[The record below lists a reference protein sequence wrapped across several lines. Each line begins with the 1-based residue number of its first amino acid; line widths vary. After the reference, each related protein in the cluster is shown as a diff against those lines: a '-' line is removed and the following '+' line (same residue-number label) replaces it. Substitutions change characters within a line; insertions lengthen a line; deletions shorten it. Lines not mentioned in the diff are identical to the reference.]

1 MPARLN
7 PPARSTLTRRKSP
20 TLSPG
25 RRGWR
30 AEGAAPAPW
39 RGASG
44 SSPASRPPTPSS
56 GSAASCTPRRPRLGS
71 SRMGSAASPPPQVP
85 PGERKGSS
93 RARDRGP
100 VSAPQAGLPGR
111 VSAGEGEGG
120 RLEPLGG
127 EAVLSVF
134 TRTPRLE
141 SRLGRPAVLHCGFS
155 APASAF
161 SVEWRHQFRGA
172 GKVVLAFDGASR
184 GVSVAEEGAEL
195 LLDAEGGGASLRL
208 RSVAV
213 RHEGT
218 YICTVYLPHLHAQQA
233 LEFKVVEP
241 PQVTL
246 RPSTLS
252 VPPGARPQLACE
264 VSGFFPLG
272 ASVSWKRRGSGA
284 PQDAFLDIG
293 DSGHRQAPD
302 GTFSFTSFARLLPV
316 PTEDHGVSYVCH
328 VGHAG
333 LGEAGVKKA
342 VVLHVAGGGL
352 HLGVCAGVPWGLGS
366 KAQKIGCGCD
376 S

>member
-1 MPARLN
+1 MA
-7 PPARSTLTRRKSP
+7 
-20 TLSPG
+20 
-25 RRGWR
+25 
-30 AEGAAPAPW
+30 
-39 RGASG
+39 
-44 SSPASRPPTPSS
+44 
-56 GSAASCTPRRPRLGS
+56 SAAVTTT
-71 SRMGSAASPPPQVP
+71 A
-85 PGERKGSS
+85 
-93 RARDRGP
+93 
-100 VSAPQAGLPGR
+100 
-111 VSAGEGEGG
+111 
-120 RLEPLGG
+120 
-127 EAVLSVF
+127 AVLSVF

-195 LLDAEGGGASLRL
+195 LLDAEGGGASLCL

-246 RPSTLS
+246 RPTTLS

-342 VVLHVAGGGL
+342 VVLHVAGSLGPSLEDAIGL
-352 HLGVCAGVPWGLGS
+352 FLVAIVLLGVLRSFFRWASEEKPKS
-366 KAQKIGCGCD
+366 EKPK
-376 S
+376 SE

>member
-1 MPARLN
+1 MTAGGSLP
-7 PPARSTLTRRKSP
+7 LTS
-20 TLSPG
+20 
-25 RRGWR
+25 
-30 AEGAAPAPW
+30 
-39 RGASG
+39 
-44 SSPASRPPTPSS
+44 PSS
-56 GSAASCTPRRPRLGS
+56 LL
-71 SRMGSAASPPPQVP
+71 
-85 PGERKGSS
+85 
-93 RARDRGP
+93 
-100 VSAPQAGLPGR
+100 AP
-111 VSAGEGEGG
+111 
-120 RLEPLGG
+120 
-127 EAVLSVF
+127 AVLSVF
-134 TRTPRLE
+134 TRTPRR
-141 SRLGRPAVLHCGFS
+141 S
-155 APASAF
+155 PAS
-161 SVEWRHQFRGA
+161 GA
-172 GKVVLAFDGASR
+172 RRSCTAASRRRPRPSRWSGAISSGGPGRWCWPSTEPR

-246 RPSTLS
+246 RPTTLS

-342 VVLHVAGGGL
+342 VVLHVAGSLGPSLEDAIGL
-352 HLGVCAGVPWGLGS
+352 FLVAIVLLGVLRSFFRWASEEKPKS
-366 KAQKIGCGCD
+366 EKPK
-376 S
+376 SE